1 MIQLLCVMEDWIKWL
16 DSSKC
21 IDTIFLDFQKAFDSV
36 PHERLLSKLAAY
48 GITGTMAD

>member
-1 MIQLLCVMEDWIKWL
+1 MEDWTKWL
-16 DSSKC
+16 ESGKY

-48 GITGTMAD
+48 GIIGKQQTGSKTF